1 VLLLV
6 AGLFVVLLG
15 VTAFAGRGS
24 GRIGRFFRRVHHLIH
39 P

>member
-6 AGLFVVLLG
+6 AGVFVILLG
-15 VTAFAGRGS
+15 VTAFAGRGR
-24 GRIGRFFRRVHHLIH
+24 GRFGRFFRRVHHIIG